1 MLAKE
6 MKTMQKLTCL
16 SIKTEPNSGIETN
29 LLNAERVEW
38 GWIYQ
43 VTGEI
48 KKTGCGLLGR
58 EAGQRS
64 VPVGLNIGY
73 NFKSHKLGLP
83 LVFSYCYWI
92 FNKFNQV
99 EQFLKSP
106 SAIWQRVTIFNH
118 GCHQTDHMNNHW
130 ALERVIQTRVCVC
143 VPLPPFLVPL
153 FPSLYCRA
161 CQTAELSQQG
171 VRLWKGRERDRGGR
185 NQMIEGNLSASVLR
199 DVWINDGG
207 GSWSEFS

>member
-1 MLAKE
+1 MLSEWNEVESTKWLVRLKKQAVDFWE
-6 MKTMQKLTCL
+6 GKLARGR
-16 SIKTEPNSGIETN
+16 S
-29 LLNAERVEW
+29 
-38 GWIYQ
+38 
-43 VTGEI
+43 
-48 KKTGCGLLGR
+48 LLG
-58 EAGQRS
+58 S
-64 VPVGLNIGY
+64 TLVIIL
-73 NFKSHKLGLP
+73 KSHKLGLP

-118 GCHQTDHMNNHW
+118 GCHQTDHLNNHW
-130 ALERVIQTRVCVC
+130 AVERVIQTRVCVC